1 MQSFRLIVR
10 TSADVTEE
18 EIYEGCRRGDATA
31 RRELYTCF
39 SGTMLAIG
47 IRYLADRDEAEDLL
61 HDVFVNVP
69 TNFHKFSYKGEGSLR
84 AWMKRVMV
92 NAALDRLRRNKHAE
106 STDIESVGD
115 IPGEEPDTCRL
126 PAAEILRMVASLPHG
141 YRTVLNMYAFDGYS
155 HKEIAARLGI
165 NEKSS
170 SSQLS
175 RAKSM
180 LTKMINDYLRRND
193 EI

>member
-1 MQSFRLIVR
+1 
-10 TSADVTEE
+10 
-18 EIYEGCRRGDATA
+18 
-31 RRELYTCF
+31 
-39 SGTMLAIG
+39 
-47 IRYLADRDEAEDLL
+47 
-61 HDVFVNVP
+61 
-69 TNFHKFSYKGEGSLR
+69 
-84 AWMKRVMV
+84 MKRVMV

>member
-1 MQSFRLIVR
+1 
-10 TSADVTEE
+10 
-18 EIYEGCRRGDATA
+18 
-31 RRELYTCF
+31 
-39 SGTMLAIG
+39 MLAIG
-47 IRYLADRDEAEDLL
+47 IRYLADRDEAENLL
-61 HDVFVNVP
+61 HDVFVNVL

-115 IPGEEPDTCRL
+115 IPDEEPDTCRL

-141 YRTVLNMYAFDGYS
+141 YRTVLNMYAFDGYN
-155 HKEIAARLGI
+155 HKEIAARL
-165 NEKSS
+165 KSS

>member
-1 MQSFRLIVR
+1 M
-10 TSADVTEE
+10 TEE

-61 HDVFVNVP
+61 HDVFVNVL

-92 NAALDRLRRNKHAE
+92 NARQTETQQTRRIDRH
-106 STDIESVGD
+106 
-115 IPGEEPDTCRL
+115 
-126 PAAEILRMVASLPHG
+126 
-141 YRTVLNMYAFDGYS
+141 
-155 HKEIAARLGI
+155 
-165 NEKSS
+165 
-170 SSQLS
+170 
-175 RAKSM
+175 
-180 LTKMINDYLRRND
+180 
-193 EI
+193 